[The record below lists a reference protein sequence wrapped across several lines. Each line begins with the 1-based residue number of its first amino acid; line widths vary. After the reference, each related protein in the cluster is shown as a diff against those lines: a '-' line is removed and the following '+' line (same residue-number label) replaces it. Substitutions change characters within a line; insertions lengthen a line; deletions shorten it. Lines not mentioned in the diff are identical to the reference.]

1 MSIAGELRRLARRR
15 RQQRAR
21 DGLKYDWEALARPE
35 QRWPGGDWRIWLI
48 LAGRGWGKTRTGAE
62 AVRRAINH
70 GARRIA
76 LVGRTLGDAR
86 AIMADGA
93 SGLRAVFPPG
103 ERPVLIAMRRELR
116 FANGARAFL
125 YSGDRPDLLR
135 GPEHDFAW
143 GDEVA
148 AWRYPETLD
157 MLLMGLRLGRDPR
170 LVLTTTP
177 RPTALIRNLAA
188 GEDVFLTRGRT
199 LDNAANLP
207 ASVLQFLQQR
217 YGGSRLGRQ
226 ELDGEILGDA
236 EGALFRIGDIDAA
249 RRARAPAL
257 ARIVIGLDPAVGG
270 GTTGIVVVGADEGG
284 HAYVLG
290 DHSARLSPLG
300 WAREVAACVS
310 RYGAHAVIAET
321 NQGGDLIAA
330 NLALADVNA
339 AIRPVHA
346 HSSKQGRA
354 APVAALYEAGRVH
367 HIGVLAELEE
377 QMTGWIPGSG
387 TSPDRLDA
395 LVWAVTALLLGS
407 SPAIRVL

>member
-1 MSIAGELRRLARRR
+1 MSIAGELRRLARHRR
-15 RQQRAR
+15 RQQAR
-21 DGLKYDWEALARPE
+21 EEMKYDWSAQARPA
-35 QRWPGGDWRIWLI
+35 QRWPEGDWRIWLV

-62 AVRRAINH
+62 AVRHAITR

-76 LVGRTLGDAR
+76 LVGRTLTDAR
-86 AIMADGA
+86 AIMVDGA
-93 SGLRAVFPPG
+93 SGLRSVCPPG

-116 FANGARAFL
+116 FANGVRAFL

-157 MLLMGLRLGRDPR
+157 MLLMGLRLGQDPR

-188 GEDVFLTRGRT
+188 GGDVFLTRGRT
-199 LDNAANLP
+199 LDNAGNLP
-207 ASVLQFLQQR
+207 PPVLDFLQRR
-217 YGGSRLGRQ
+217 YAGSRLGRQ

-236 EGALFRIGDIDAA
+236 EGALFRMGDIDAA
-249 RRARAPAL
+249 RCSEPPAL
-257 ARIVIGLDPAVGG
+257 SRIVIGLDPAVGS
-270 GTTGIVVVGADEGG
+270 GTTGIVIAGADERG

-300 WAREVAACVS
+300 WAREVAACVT
-310 RYGAHAVIAET
+310 RYGAHAVIAES

-330 NLALADVNA
+330 NLALADMDA

-346 HSSKQGRA
+346 RQSKQDRA
-354 APVAALYEAGRVH
+354 GPVAALYEAGRVH
-367 HIGVLAELEE
+367 HAGQFAELEE
-377 QMTGWIPGSG
+377 QMTGWVPGSG
-387 TSPDRLDA
+387 SSPDRLDA
-395 LVWAVTALLLGS
+395 LVWTVGDLLLGP
-407 SPAIRVL
+407 SPQIRVL